1 MRHRRCG
8 SLTLPVVGNPGIW
21 LLRPAGPTL
30 AGMSPHT
37 DLQAGPVASPRFTAA
52 ERLALAVLLTANFT
66 LAVDFSILNVALPR
80 IGHDLGFATGQLQWI
95 VTSFALCAAGGTLF
109 FGRVADVFGRR
120 RLFLAGIALLG
131 AASLAGG
138 LAQWPALLI
147 VARVAQGVATAM
159 VTPAALSLLT
169 TMFAEGP
176 ARTRVLGLNGALMAA
191 GFTTGAVLGGV
202 LTGAVSWRWAF
213 YVNVAVAVAVLVSG
227 PLVLT
232 RQPAE
237 RRPRLDAPGAVAVTL
252 ALVAVVYGISAAGE
266 SGWTRPTAWG
276 ALLVAAVFLLGFWLI
291 ENRVREPLVAP
302 AILRRGSVSWGV
314 VAGLLAFATETALV
328 FLLTLY
334 LQDVLG
340 FDAVAAGL
348 ALAVL
353 GVGTVVG
360 GLAAP
365 RAIGRIGAKQAMVTG
380 FVVQAA
386 ATLPLAFAGR
396 STGWVV
402 PLLILTFI
410 GGVANLVVIV
420 GYAVTTTAGV
430 PGDQQG
436 LATGLVTMSQQVGIA
451 LGTPV
456 LSAVLAA
463 RLEDALLPSL
473 RFAIG
478 VDAAIC
484 LAAAVLLAVVLKPPA
499 TAAQLTTG
507 GGPGRPASSAPGRSS
522 SRS

>member
-1 MRHRRCG
+1 
-8 SLTLPVVGNPGIW
+8 
-21 LLRPAGPTL
+21 
-30 AGMSPHT
+30 MSTHT
-37 DLQAGPVASPRFTAA
+37 DLQPAPPAPRFTAA

-80 IGHDLGFATGQLQWI
+80 IGQDLGLATGHLQWI

-131 AASLAGG
+131 AASAAGA
-138 LAQWPALLI
+138 LAQEPALLI

-169 TMFAEGP
+169 TLFPEGT

-213 YVNVAVAVAVLVSG
+213 YVNVAVAVVVLAAGPFVLSG
-227 PLVLT
+227 GT
-232 RQPAE
+232 AG
-237 RRPRLDAPGAVAVTL
+237 RRPRLDAPGAVLVTL
-252 ALVAVVYGISAAGE
+252 ALVAVAYGISTAGE
-266 SGWTRPTAWG
+266 SGWTHPAAWG
-276 ALLVAAVFLLGFWLI
+276 VLLAAAVLLVAFWQV

-302 AILRRGSVSWGV
+302 SILRRHNVSWGA

-340 FDAVAAGL
+340 FGAVAAGL

-365 RAIGRIGAKQAMVTG
+365 RVIGRTGAKWAMVAG
-380 FVVQAA
+380 FVVQAT
-386 ATLPLAFAGR
+386 ATLPLAFAGG
-396 STGWVV
+396 SSAWVV
-402 PLLILTFI
+402 PLLVLTFA

-430 PGDQQG
+430 PAGQQG
-436 LATGLVTMSQQVGIA
+436 LATGLVTLSQQVGIT
-451 LGTPV
+451 LGTPL
-456 LSAVLAA
+456 LSAVLAG
-463 RLEDALLPSL
+463 RLADGLLPAL
-473 RFAIG
+473 RLAIG
-478 VDAAIC
+478 VDAALC
-484 LAAAVLLAVVLKPPA
+484 LAAAALVAVTVR
-499 TAAQLTTG
+499 TA
-507 GGPGRPASSAPGRSS
+507 GGPGRPASSAPARSS
-522 SRS
+522 SR